1 MPPEPELTATY
12 IRHSTA
18 DQDDAHQRADIGD
31 WLQQHDLAIGAVDV
45 YAEQA
50 SGASE
55 DRDEFLEL
63 IEEIEADTYDD
74 VVVWEVS
81 RIARKGFLAQRF
93 FDACEDNGVTIHV
106 TNGSVRRIEP
116 DGHGRLVADIIA
128 SVAAEERRQLIRR
141 TRSGQRR
148 AREEGKWLG
157 QVPAGF
163 QRSAEGY
170 LTPLLEPDYDDGEVG
185 FFDVVDALERISDGE
200 SYNAVAKATPNVT
213 RQTLSTIDQDD
224 ERRAWYL
231 DADADDDRVQE
242 ALDDVDVETTE

>member
-1 MPPEPELTATY
+1 MPPEPDQTATY

-18 DQDDAHQRADIGD
+18 DQDDAHQRADINQ
-31 WLQQHDLAIGAVDV
+31 WLTQHDLDIADVDV

-63 IEEIEADTYDD
+63 IEEIETGAYTS
-74 VVVWEVS
+74 VIVWELS

-93 FDACEDNGVTIHV
+93 FDACADNETTIHV
-106 TNGSVRRIEP
+106 TNGSVRRVEP
-116 DGHGRLVADIIA
+116 DGHGRLLADIIS

-163 QRSAEGY
+163 ARSEDGY
-170 LTPLLEPDYDDGEVG
+170 LTPLLDPDYDDGETG
-185 FFDVVDALERISDGE
+185 FLDIVDALERIENGL
-200 SYNAVAKATPNVT
+200 SYNKAADQTPNVT
-213 RQTLSTIDQDD
+213 RQTLSAIHQDD
-224 ERRAWYL
+224 ERRSWYL
-231 DADADDDRVQE
+231 AGEADDERVQA
-242 ALDDVDVETTE
+242 ALEDVE